1 MKKLFYILLMLS
13 IGVFLV
19 ACKEKPPVVIEEGP
33 DQYDTIEEKVAW
45 WIDNL
50 TLDEKVGQMI
60 QAERSNNGNGITPA
74 KAKALNIGS
83 ILNGGGNAP
92 AMNVVNNW
100 YSMYET
106 FYNASVDSSSGIPI
120 IYGVD
125 AVHGHNNVKDATI
138 FPHNIGLAAANNPE
152 LMRAIGE
159 ATAYEISQTGITYNF
174 SPSLGLIKDKRW
186 GRTYETLGENPA
198 VAMNLIK
205 PYIEGIQTHGIAGS
219 AKHFVGDGYTTY
231 GTGLSGKLDRGNSII
246 SQTELETIH
255 LPLYAEAIEAGVKTI
270 MVSYSLLNG
279 VPMHQNKPLITDTLK
294 GEMGFKGIVISDYN
308 GIDNIEKT
316 TFQGKVIEAV
326 NAGIDMLMQPHNF
339 EDVIAAIKYGVNNN
353 LIQMSRI
360 NDAVSRILTVKYE
373 MGLFV
378 KKAQVKSDLRN
389 EASLAIARQ
398 AVRES
403 LVLLK
408 NENQALPL
416 KKDQDILV
424 VGPGANN
431 IGIQSGGW
439 TISWQ
444 GGDNIQTAGTTIQ
457 QAFESVTTGTIYTS
471 IEDIN
476 KVDAVVLVLA
486 EKPHAEMMGDS
497 VALSL
502 SSDTGYAS
510 NLEWINQLANSP
522 VPVIT
527 IMLSSKP
534 LLITEYIDGFD
545 AFVMAFL
552 PGTEG
557 LGITD
562 VLYGDYDF
570 KGILPY
576 TYPRTVEQAM
586 HTMLDPEYDPSEYLF
601 GYGSGLKYNS

>member
-1 MKKLFYILLMLS
+1 MKKIFQLLLILS
-13 IGVFLV
+13 IGLFLV
-19 ACKEKPPVVIEEGP
+19 ACNEKPPVVIEDKGP
-33 DQYDTIEEKVAW
+33 DQYDTIAEKVEW
-45 WIDNL
+45 WLNHL

-83 ILNGGGNAP
+83 ILNGGGNVP
-92 AMNVVNNW
+92 SVNVVNNW

-106 FYNASVDSSSGIPI
+106 FYNASRESSSGIPV
-120 IYGVD
+120 IYGID
-125 AVHGHNNVKDATI
+125 AVHGHNNVMNATI

-152 LMRAIGE
+152 LMTKIGE
-159 ATAYEISQTGITYNF
+159 ATAYEVAQTGLTYNF
-174 SPSLGLIKDKRW
+174 SPSIGLIKDKRW
-186 GRTYETLGENPA
+186 GRVYETFGENPA

-205 PYIEGIQTHGIAGS
+205 PYIQGLQSYDIAGS

-231 GTGLSGKLDRGNSII
+231 GTGLDGKLDRGNAVI
-246 SQTELETIH
+246 SQHDLETIH
-255 LPLYAEAIEAGVKTI
+255 LPLYEQAIEAGVKTI

-308 GIDNIEKT
+308 GIDNIQKQ
-316 TFQGKVIEAV
+316 TFQGKVIESI

-339 EDVIAAIKYGVNNN
+339 EDVIAAIKYGVNND
-353 LIQMSRI
+353 LISMTRI
-360 NDAVSRILTVKYE
+360 NDAVGRIITVKYE
-373 MGLFV
+373 MGLFE
-378 KKAQVKSDLRN
+378 KKDKLPADLRN
-389 EASLAIARQ
+389 ANSLAIARQ

-403 LVLLK
+403 LVMLK
-408 NENQALPL
+408 NQNQALPL

-457 QAFESVTTGTIYTS
+457 KAFESVTTGTIYT
-471 IEDIN
+471 DIN
-476 KVDAVVLVLA
+476 DLSKADAVVLVLA

-502 SSDTGYAS
+502 SSDTGYAQ
-510 NLEWINQLANSP
+510 NLDWINALKDSP
-522 VPVIT
+522 VPVIVV
-527 IMLSSKP
+527 MVSSKP
-534 LLITEYIDGFD
+534 LLITDYIDGFD

-557 LGITD
+557 MGITD

-570 KGILPY
+570 KGVLPY

-586 HTMLDPEYDPSEYLF
+586 HTMLDANYNPAQYLF
-601 GYGSGLKYNS
+601 PYGAGLRYN

>member
-353 LIQMSRI
+353 LIQMARI

-534 LLITEYIDGFD
+534 LLITDYIDGFD